1 MVPQECQDLDE
12 ELGIE
17 YDTLE
22 HKTLE
27 SGPLCKPAIKARH

>member
-1 MVPQECQDLDE
+1 MVPQECQNLDE

-22 HKTLE
+22 HETLE
-27 SGPLCKPAIKARH
+27 RGPLCKLAVKARR